1 MLTHVDLSS
10 LHGQP
15 LAAKQIS
22 SVSSDS
28 SLPSLLL
35 MIGPLGTGKTFA
47 ASLLSKSFPVEH
59 NIHSLHT
66 PPADP
71 TSLSSTIH
79 RSCGLSLVILDDV
92 NLEDKVTV
100 TRIEGLLLAIAGA
113 EDTKSNGSLVI
124 VTSTT
129 GSKAVNSLVGASAK
143 VPSSRDKIELEEV
156 EKALEDHL
164 PLINLRKK
172 GLSVMLVPFL
182 PLTRDHVRLCIKQQ
196 LVRAGSSMTNSEVNV
211 LLDTFTFLPQNFP
224 VFSQTGC
231 KQVGSRVDLFLGG
244 RYGDI

>member
-1 MLTHVDLSS
+1 MKVTQVDIQVESKRPRTPSPHRSSKEHTTALSSGSQSNKLAKLCKLLLSFIGLLLLLILLLLALSSLRALQCSHHSSLMLTHVDLSS

-71 TSLSSTIH
+71 TSLSSIIH

-113 EDTKSNGSLVI
+113 EDTKSNG
-124 VTSTT
+124 
-129 GSKAVNSLVGASAK
+129 N
-143 VPSSRDKIELEEV
+143 
-156 EKALEDHL
+156 
-164 PLINLRKK
+164 PLL
-172 GLSVMLVPFL
+172 F
-182 PLTRDHVRLCIKQQ
+182 
-196 LVRAGSSMTNSEVNV
+196 MT
-211 LLDTFTFLPQNFP
+211 
-224 VFSQTGC
+224 
-231 KQVGSRVDLFLGG
+231 
-244 RYGDI
+244 